1 MLHCITWVPNIFLPA
16 LLYHFS
22 STSDYLGHF
31 TQMIYSNKD
40 DDLFPCLLVSWHEAF
55 EVTGWQLQVKVY

>member
-40 DDLFPCLLVSWHEAF
+40 DDLFLVCWSLGMRLL
-55 EVTGWQLQVKVY
+55 K